1 MITQRCMCI
10 RYVDQRLLIVAAVLS
25 GTEGQIDVLGSKIL
39 RPNGTSEPFPFDEK
53 AIEGRDNN
61 MLIMEHSDF
70 LEGLLSGNLLHEG
83 EQIAM
88 ATASGMIGTLA
99 AYTGQMVRMSDL
111 LENKDSPF
119 YSMNHPITAADFEK
133 ATCR

>member
-1 MITQRCMCI
+1 M
-10 RYVDQRLLIVAAVLS
+10 
-25 GTEGQIDVLGSKIL
+25 
-39 RPNGTSEPFPFDEK
+39 RPNGTSEPVPFDEK

-61 MLIMEHSDF
+61 MLIMEHADF

-99 AYTGQMVRMSDL
+99 AYTG
-111 LENKDSPF
+111 
-119 YSMNHPITAADFEK
+119 
-133 ATCR
+133 